1 MNEIDWRRYWQT
13 VIALWQ
19 KICMPI
25 HAWCFRV
32 SITVRL
38 PATTTES
45 SDLEWMATVP
55 SALTRVFQTRGRH
68 CAKVLRADANTRLQ
82 LHSFVYALVVTVI
95 MFKWSYCM
103 IPGVLGGFQSIIRF
117 YHFMRIDRPNCRH
130 WLREHLLQIHF
141 AILQLWGTGF
151 CRWVGKQVSNPAI
164 LNKSPINSKCTLWES
179 SWVASS
185 ETVHWELPWKETRA
199 REKWIQTR
207 QCSCDGWII
216 W

>member
-25 HAWCFRV
+25 QAWCFHV

-55 SALTRVFQTRGRH
+55 SALTTVFQTRGRH
-68 CAKVLRADANTRLQ
+68 WAKVLRADANTRLQ
-82 LHSFVYALVVTVI
+82 LHSFVYALIVTVI
-95 MFKWSYCM
+95 TFKGSYCM
-103 IPGVLGGFQSIIRF
+103 IPGVLFFQSIIRF
-117 YHFMRIDRPNCRH
+117 YNFMRIDRPNCRQ
-130 WLREHLLQIHF
+130 WLRGHLLQIHF

-164 LNKSPINSKCTLWES
+164 LNKSPITSKCTLWES

-185 ETVHWELPWKETRA
+185 ETVHWELPGEGDKSKR
-199 REKWIQTR
+199 KVN
-207 QCSCDGWII
+207 SN
-216 W
+216 